1 MEKLIIFGALSIFI
15 LYFSRKNILRPHTH
29 GFCRFLSWE
38 CIAWLFASNYKYWMV
53 DPFGPLQWVSWLLLF
68 LSLYLIIAAVV
79 QFRKPGI
86 KERNR
91 KDPSLYNFEKTSSL
105 ITTGI
110 FKWIRHPMYASLL
123 FLGWGIYFKQT
134 SLVLFII
141 TFASG
146 IFLYLTAKA
155 DENECINYFGE
166 EYESYMKNTKMFIP
180 LIF

>member
-1 MEKLIIFGALSIFI
+1 
-15 LYFSRKNILRPHTH
+15 
-29 GFCRFLSWE
+29 
-38 CIAWLFASNYKYWMV
+38 
-53 DPFGPLQWVSWLLLF
+53 
-68 LSLYLIIAAVV
+68 
-79 QFRKPGI
+79 
-86 KERNR
+86 
-91 KDPSLYNFEKTSSL
+91 
-105 ITTGI
+105 
-110 FKWIRHPMYASLL
+110 MYASLL